1 MKTLYRAVLFLVLSI
16 AMASQAWAAGL
27 GIADGIDEVFF
38 EKETESR
45 LARDI
50 KAYLGHDRFIIGVDF
65 KIGSNGAPG
74 GDDPVI
80 IREITTPLPGLPKA
94 TETFTR
100 ELTSEELANIEENL
114 FIDNQIGTRSNLLD
128 GQTSNG
134 LTGSGTE
141 VFLVLDT
148 TVNSVQESFIR
159 ELVAKKLALDVVGGD
174 SIAVVRSTF
183 SEGLNQQQ
191 AAPQVQEELQQNP
204 QQFPSQFPQQGG
216 FSSPFFPSG
225 AVPIQNSPAA
235 TSPSASAGE
244 TLSDETLLAPP
255 TVDEI
260 AAAVVAATSE
270 SLAANEGGFLEDNL
284 LLVSLIG
291 GLVFLLFVLF
301 LFLMMRRPSYPPMP
315 FYPSQPQPASANG
328 FSESGAAS
336 GARSSSTDSV
346 DSESRGVRNSIGE
359 VRREIASIGL
369 ASPESSKTE
378 MESLL
383 AQGRVDV
390 VAPVYKVLG
399 EDVFESLFGDMSL
412 GQKSEI
418 GEYLAEREISD
429 TQLEAQA
436 KEFYSR
442 LVRGASESASSNRS
456 QAFKFLDKLHL
467 SQVLFLIKG
476 EKPRIQALIISQLPA
491 KTASGVLQSLEAGQ
505 RSEIIHELAQFET
518 FPVETFKDVA
528 SLLAK
533 KARKLPS
540 VENVHTDGIGIL
552 MGLLDSMNTAE
563 EGRVLSDLAVK
574 DPELHQ
580 KLRSQY
586 FTFSDMAKA
595 PQKIMGEAMLDI
607 DKGTIAAALDGAND
621 NIVRRVL
628 GSMPKRLA
636 DSVKEEMNL
645 LKGKIDDE
653 QVQSGRKVMVGR
665 MRELVR
671 EGKIEIDKL

>member
-1 MKTLYRAVLFLVLSI
+1 MKTLHRAVLFLVLF
-16 AMASQAWAAGL
+16 MAISNQVWAAGF
-27 GIADGIDEVFF
+27 GVADGVDEVFF

-50 KAYLGHDRFIIGVDF
+50 EAYLGHDRFIIGVDF
-65 KIGSNGAPG
+65 KLGADGTPG

-80 IREITTPLPGLPKA
+80 IREITTPLPGLPRA
-94 TETFTR
+94 TETFTK
-100 ELTSEELANIEENL
+100 ELTREELANIEDNL

-128 GQTSNG
+128 GQASNS

-183 SEGLNQQQ
+183 SGGLNQQQ
-191 AAPQVQEELQQNP
+191 AVPQVQGDQQQGLQQQFP
-204 QQFPSQFPQQGG
+204 QQFPQQDGFP
-216 FSSPFFPSG
+216 SPFFPSG
-225 AVPIQNSPAA
+225 AVPVQSLPTTGSAA
-235 TSPSASAGE
+235 PGSEASEESKSLSSA
-244 TLSDETLLAPP
+244 P
-255 TVDEI
+255 TVEEI
-260 AAAVVAATSE
+260 AAAVVAATNE
-270 SLAANEGGFLEDNL
+270 SLAADGAGFLEKNL

-291 GLVFLLFVLF
+291 GLVFLLFILL
-301 LFLMMRRPSYPPMP
+301 LFLMMRRPSYPSMP
-315 FYPSQPQPASANG
+315 FYPSQPQPISASG
-328 FSESGAAS
+328 SSEGGIS
-336 GARSSSTDSV
+336 GARASSSDSV
-346 DSESRGVRNSIGE
+346 DSESRIIRNSIGE

-383 AQGRVDV
+383 AQGRIDV
-390 VAPVYKVLG
+390 VAPVYKVLS
-399 EDVFESLFGDMSL
+399 EDVFESLFGEVSL

-533 KARKLPS
+533 KARKLPA

-552 MGLLDSMNTAE
+552 MNLLDSMSTAE
-563 EGRVLSDLAVK
+563 EGRVLSDLATK

-607 DKGTIAAALDGAND
+607 DKGTIAAALDSANE

-628 GSMPKRLA
+628 GSMP
-636 DSVKEEMNL
+636 
-645 LKGKIDDE
+645 
-653 QVQSGRKVMVGR
+653 
-665 MRELVR
+665 
-671 EGKIEIDKL
+671 